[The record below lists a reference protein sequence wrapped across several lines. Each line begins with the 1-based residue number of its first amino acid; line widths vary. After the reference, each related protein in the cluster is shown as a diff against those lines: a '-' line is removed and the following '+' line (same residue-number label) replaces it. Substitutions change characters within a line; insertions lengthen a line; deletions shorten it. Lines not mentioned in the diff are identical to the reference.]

1 MALSVELQKRLN
13 SNEEPLPKRI
23 KLAENAFYAVDVPIV
38 HKEDLIL
45 RWLCRTC
52 PTEPTVW
59 NSLKNCLKIQNLN
72 IKTDLNK
79 IITEVLVATFENDIQ
94 YLQEDIFECCR
105 LLISNNK
112 IQQYYI
118 SKPEYLGALMES
130 LLKCVYKIFEHA
142 FDIDE
147 QATKGIDILLINER
161 GGLILTAYN
170 TVISAVENII
180 QIFKSAFT
188 KDNLR
193 NTFIY
198 YILYPL
204 CAIIDHNRTDNTNK
218 LGVVTHKCI
227 QQLIFGRKY
236 TQSGEFLIHED
247 IKALENL
254 LSTLTEYSKTKN
266 LQSNIMTFTFFFRVA
281 INTFKTDTTLLDIVL
296 RELIECSE
304 AHKKDIFNSLLK
316 HLNDVTFNFDN
327 KIHNVTLFDY
337 CQNIIDNILV
347 SKDISNVDYDLL
359 AQFCYF
365 NPLIVE
371 RRIQDILKKVFVEK
385 STLKYKNLM
394 ISMLDASVHLRQEEK
409 LISSILIA
417 LRDCLMHVST
427 TESNMFFPNEFKEK
441 LMETINNITHSQSVV
456 MLRTLTYHLKTDCLE
471 VLHCNDTYGI
481 SIFECRQTSTFY
493 KKFINAFD
501 DLKNVLSL
509 IMEKILCINHDEKTT
524 LLLTAIY
531 SWNEMKTAL
540 SYYMPT
546 ISSENLGFPIS
557 ENQWHKLIKRIKK
570 HGSENSKN
578 NMNKLILQQIKMS
591 QNTLNKCSMM
601 LNILIDDLEY
611 CWYLIFEYDAKVLSM
626 LGNEDISK
634 LTYLLLI
641 DMASNADNCNKWINI
656 LHRNDLHEDKRF
668 IISLL
673 NSIFTQVGHL
683 STENVS
689 KSIGKYFNIEILLE
703 AETVESEKINNILM
717 SIKQLFTSKWIQ
729 IKDIFLREIEVY
741 LNILLHLPLM
751 FLSSNLRL
759 ITFMF
764 IFALRMECDQSNEIV
779 SSCNTIFSDLMERH
793 NIGIFQYLDP
803 FLLLQQVPQ
812 SKNFQKVLEVF
823 LRNCS
828 YTILKKLVKY
838 SMQSNKN
845 IFFLLESIEH
855 IKSKLNTDQKIII
868 KKAERK
874 LIKIA
879 MKILS
884 FKTTTNDIKIL
895 NLILRIK
902 ILQMKENI
910 DEKLKNITESIIQ
923 DIFVN
928 NVTKDTHK
936 VTNELLQDG
945 LQLIIII
952 FRNKKMFQITDKTV
966 KGVWYA
972 LFKHPCIDVLLPL
985 LESSEPK
992 EFSEFLEEL
1001 HNQLVKAVLNV
1012 QENDLKTIC
1021 IIWNA
1026 VLKTNMSNDRS
1037 KLRLIAI
1044 NNLIQT
1050 IQAINIP
1057 TKFWPNLVKVIQEIL
1072 ITKHLYLPGYIIDMS
1087 IILGFKS
1094 LEENTI
1100 LTCNDTLA
1108 LCNVLL
1114 KVRTNL
1120 ITDRIPSLLVLYKR
1134 ILSITVHKSKVIIE
1148 KSEEHSF
1155 RCLALNIEKFT
1166 SVLIK
1171 LKKDMIR
1178 ISPYLVADLLELF
1191 SESSVPSFVKTS
1203 IQNCINQLIS
1213 ICDQHGIALL
1223 SRTLPV
1229 SMQEI
1234 FRTQLDVY
1242 NKFHKFSGK
1251 I

>member
-94 YLQEDIFECCR
+94 YLQEDIFEC
-105 LLISNNK
+105 
-112 IQQYYI
+112 
-118 SKPEYLGALMES
+118 
-130 LLKCVYKIFEHA
+130 
-142 FDIDE
+142 
-147 QATKGIDILLINER
+147 
-161 GGLILTAYN
+161 
-170 TVISAVENII
+170 
-180 QIFKSAFT
+180 
-188 KDNLR
+188 
-193 NTFIY
+193 
-198 YILYPL
+198 
-204 CAIIDHNRTDNTNK
+204 
-218 LGVVTHKCI
+218 
-227 QQLIFGRKY
+227 
-236 TQSGEFLIHED
+236 
-247 IKALENL
+247 
-254 LSTLTEYSKTKN
+254 
-266 LQSNIMTFTFFFRVA
+266 
-281 INTFKTDTTLLDIVL
+281 
-296 RELIECSE
+296 
-304 AHKKDIFNSLLK
+304 
-316 HLNDVTFNFDN
+316 
-327 KIHNVTLFDY
+327 
-337 CQNIIDNILV
+337 
-347 SKDISNVDYDLL
+347 
-359 AQFCYF
+359 
-365 NPLIVE
+365 
-371 RRIQDILKKVFVEK
+371 
-385 STLKYKNLM
+385 
-394 ISMLDASVHLRQEEK
+394 
-409 LISSILIA
+409 
-417 LRDCLMHVST
+417 
-427 TESNMFFPNEFKEK
+427 
-441 LMETINNITHSQSVV
+441 
-456 MLRTLTYHLKTDCLE
+456 
-471 VLHCNDTYGI
+471 YGI

-611 CWYLIFEYDAKVLSM
+611 Y
-626 LGNEDISK
+626 
-634 LTYLLLI
+634 
-641 DMASNADNCNKWINI
+641 MASNADNCNKWINI

>member
-13 SNEEPLPKRI
+13 LNEEPLPKRI

-45 RWLCRTC
+45 RWLCRMC

-59 NSLKNCLKIQNLN
+59 NSLKNCLKIQHLN
-72 IKTDLNK
+72 IKADLNK
-79 IITEVLVATFENDIQ
+79 IMTEVLVATFENDIL
-94 YLQEDIFECCR
+94 YLQEDMFECCR
-105 LLISNNK
+105 LLISNNR

-118 SKPEYLGALMES
+118 NKPEHLGVLMES
-130 LLKCVYKIFEHA
+130 LLKCVYQIFKHT
-142 FDIDE
+142 FNIDK

-170 TVISAVENII
+170 TVISAIENVI

-188 KDNLR
+188 KDDLKNI
-193 NTFIY
+193 FIY
-198 YILYPL
+198 FILYPL
-204 CAIIDHNRTDNTNK
+204 CDIIDHNNTDDTNK
-218 LGVVTHKCI
+218 MAKVAHKCI
-227 QQLIFGRKY
+227 EQLIFGRKY
-236 TQSGEFLIHED
+236 TQGEEFPIHDD
-247 IKALENL
+247 IKGLENL
-254 LSTLTEYSKTKN
+254 LSTLTEYSKTKS
-266 LQSNIMTFTFFFRVA
+266 LQSNIMTFTFVFRVA
-281 INTFKTDTTLLDIVL
+281 INAFKTKTTLLDVVL
-296 RELIECSE
+296 RELIDCSE
-304 AHKKDIFNSLLK
+304 IHKKDIFNSLLK
-316 HLNDVTFNFDN
+316 YLNDITFNFDN

-337 CQNIIDNILV
+337 CQNMINNILA
-347 SKDISNVDYDLL
+347 SKNISNVDYDLL

-365 NPLIVE
+365 NPLIIE
-371 RRIQDILKKVFVEK
+371 RRIQDILRKVFVEQFT
-385 STLKYKNLM
+385 SNYKNLM
-394 ISMLDASVHLRQEEK
+394 ISILDASVHLRQEEK

-427 TESNMFFPNEFKEK
+427 AEGNMFFPNEFKEK
-441 LMETINNITHSQSVV
+441 LMKAINNITHSQSVV

-471 VLHCNDTYGI
+471 VLHRDGTCNDLMLQAIIELLITLLDGI
-481 SIFECRQTSTFY
+481 CIFECRQTSTFY
-493 KKFINAFD
+493 KKFIDAFD

-509 IMEKILCINHDEKTT
+509 IMEQILYINDDEKITI
-524 LLLTAIY
+524 LLTALY
-531 SWNEMKTAL
+531 SWNEMQTVL
-540 SYYMPT
+540 SYYMST
-546 ISSENLGFPIS
+546 IVSKDLELPIS
-557 ENQWHKLIKRIKK
+557 EDQWHKLIKRIKK
-570 HGSENSKN
+570 HGSQNSKN

-601 LNILIDDLEY
+601 LNILVDDLEY
-611 CWYLIFEYDAKVLSM
+611 YMV
-626 LGNEDISK
+626 
-634 LTYLLLI
+634 
-641 DMASNADNCNKWINI
+641 SNVDNFNKWIKK
-656 LHRNDLHEDKRF
+656 LHRNDLLEEKRL

-673 NSIFTQVGHL
+673 NSVFIQVGHL
-683 STENVS
+683 TTEESVS
-689 KSIGKYFNIEILLE
+689 KSISKYFNIEILLE
-703 AETVESEKINNILM
+703 AETVEREKINNMLM
-717 SIKQLFTSKWIQ
+717 SIKELFTSKWIK
-729 IKDIFLREIEVY
+729 IEDIFLREIEVY
-741 LNILLHLPLM
+741 LNILHHIPLM

-779 SSCNTIFSDLMERH
+779 SSCNTIFSDLLERY

-803 FLLLQQVPQ
+803 SLLLQQVPQ
-812 SKNFQKVLEVF
+812 SKNFQKALELF

-828 YTILKKLVKY
+828 YAVLKKLVKY

-845 IFFLLESIEH
+845 IVFLLESIEH
-855 IKSKLNTDQKIII
+855 IKSKLNNDQKIII

-884 FKTTTNDIKIL
+884 FKTTTNDTKIL
-895 NLILRIK
+895 YLILRIK
-902 ILQMKENI
+902 ILQMRENI
-910 DEKLKNITESIIQ
+910 DEKLKNITESIVQ

-928 NVTKDTHK
+928 NITNNTHK

-945 LQLIIII
+945 LQLMIIV
-952 FRNKKMFQITDKTV
+952 FRNKKMFEITDKTIQ
-966 KGVWYA
+966 GVWYA
-972 LFKHPCIDVLLPL
+972 LFKHPCMDVLLPL

-1001 HNQLVKAVLNV
+1001 HNQLVKAIQNV
-1012 QENDLKTIC
+1012 HGNDLENIC

-1026 VLKTNMSNDRS
+1026 VLKTDMSNDRS

-1044 NNLIQT
+1044 NNLIKT

-1057 TKFWPNLVKVIQEIL
+1057 TEFWPNLLKIIQEIL

-1087 IILGFKS
+1087 IIFGFKS

-1100 LTCNDTLA
+1100 LTCNDALA

-1134 ILSITVHKSKVIIE
+1134 ILSITVHKSKVIE

-1191 SESSVPSFVKTS
+1191 SESLVPSFVKTS

-1234 FRTQLDVY
+1234 FRIQLDVY